1 MIQATALILLARGQL
16 RRASDLVDRGY
27 GGCTALTHLLAVPQ
41 ARVAMSLG
49 EHQQADRI
57 LTQAIKNASDSD
69 TMVGTDE
76 LWFAAAQLAATT
88 GKRDRVEVCLR
99 EADAVASKLA
109 TDRAIAHSLLIR
121 ASVEPESGAA
131 ALHVARELGQPFEL
145 AMAIEHLVCAGA
157 ADPQL
162 LREAYGSLVPV
173 DALLVRAR
181 MRTLMREHDVAVP
194 DRQAVVEENER
205 LLAVLVAQGFGNQ
218 QISAMLGVSRRSI
231 ESRLTRLFSRSG
243 YRSRLELAMAMLR
256 DRPESPLAV
265 NAT

>member
-1 MIQATALILLARGQL
+1 LGTN
-16 RRASDLVDRGY
+16 
-27 GGCTALTHLLAVPQ
+27 T
-41 ARVAMSLG
+41 VA
-49 EHQQADRI
+49 
-57 LTQAIKNASDSD
+57 
-69 TMVGTDE
+69 GTDE
-76 LWFAAAQLAATT
+76 LWFAAAQLAVTT
-88 GKRDRVEVCLR
+88 QRRERVELCLR

-121 ASVEPESGAA
+121 AALEPQSGAA
-131 ALHVARELGQPFEL
+131 ALYVARELGQPFDL
-145 AMAIEHLVCAGA
+145 AVAIEHLVRVGA
-157 ADPQL
+157 ANPQL
-162 LREAYGSLVPV
+162 LREAYDTLGAV
-173 DALLVRAR
+173 DALLIRAR

-218 QISAMLGVSRRSI
+218 QIAALLGASRRSI

-256 DRPESPLAV
+256 DRPDLPLAV